1 MAKEDKL
8 PHKVVLI
15 DYDEALF
22 APMGFEAESLA
33 QAGASWETHQLR
45 DKERVV
51 EVAKDAEVVVIQSVR
66 PLLTRQVIAR
76 LPHCRCMIRAGAG
89 YDSID
94 CEAATEH
101 GIMVCNAPTYCTD
114 DVADHAVA
122 LMLASVRHIPRLNIR
137 MREGEYARELARPT
151 RRVAGTTL
159 GIIGL
164 GRIGSTVS
172 RRVSGWNMN
181 VLAYDPYIEQED
193 AEEVGA
199 ILVNDLNALLEKAH
213 FITIHCPHTD
223 ETYHMLSD
231 DEFARMREG
240 VIIVNAARGPII
252 DEDALVGAL
261 REGRVWAAGLDVT
274 EEEPLPSDSPLL
286 EMDNV
291 ILTPHIA
298 ANSEAAREDLYRL
311 ICEISADVVQG
322 RIPEWVVN
330 PKVLDH
336 VRRPR
341 T

>member
-1 MAKEDKL
+1 MPTENEL

-22 APMGFEAESLA
+22 APMGFEAEKLA
-33 QAGASWETHQLR
+33 KAGASWETYQLR
-45 DKERVV
+45 DKDRVV
-51 EVAKDAEVVVIQSVR
+51 DVAGDAEVIAIQSVR
-66 PLLTRQVIAR
+66 HLLTREVIAQ

-94 CEAATEH
+94 YKAATEY

-122 LMLASVRHIPRLNIR
+122 LMLASVRHVPRLNAR
-137 MREGEYARELARPT
+137 MKEGEYARELARPT
-151 RRVAGTTL
+151 RRVVGTTL

-172 RRVSGWNMN
+172 RRVHGWNMN
-181 VLAYDPYIEQED
+181 VLAYDPYVDQDYADEC
-193 AEEVGA
+193 GA
-199 ILVNDLNALLEKAH
+199 TLVDDLDTLLEEAH

-223 ETYHMLSD
+223 ETYHLLSEG
-231 DEFARMREG
+231 EFARMREG

-252 DEDALVGAL
+252 DEEALVDAL

-274 EEEPLPSDSPLL
+274 EQEPLPPDSPLL

-311 ICEISADVVQG
+311 VCEISADVVQG
-322 RIPEWVVN
+322 RTPEWVVN
-330 PKVLDH
+330 PDVLDH
-336 VRRPR
+336 VRPPR
-341 T
+341 R

>member
-1 MAKEDKL
+1 MSKENEL

-22 APMGFEAESLA
+22 APMGFEAEKLA
-33 QAGASWETHQLR
+33 QVGASWETYQLR
-45 DKERVV
+45 DKEKVV
-51 EVAKDAEVVVIQSVR
+51 EVARDAEVVAIQSVR
-66 PLLTRQVIAR
+66 PLLTREVIAQ
-76 LPHCRCMIRAGAG
+76 LPHCRCMIRVGAG

-122 LMLASVRHIPRLNIR
+122 LMLASVRHIPRLNAK
-137 MREGEYARELARPT
+137 MQEGEYARELARPT

-172 RRVSGWNMN
+172 RRVSGWDMK

-193 AEEVGA
+193 AEKVGA
-199 ILVNDLNALLEKAH
+199 TLVDDLDTLLEEAH

-223 ETYHMLSD
+223 ETYHMLSE

-240 VIIVNAARGPII
+240 VIVVNTARGTII
-252 DEDALVGAL
+252 DENALIAAL

-291 ILTPHIA
+291 ILTPHIS

-311 ICEISADVVQG
+311 LCEISADVVQG

-336 VRRPR
+336 VRPPR